1 MLEVVTEE
9 EILAVATRLLEM
21 SKEGNLAAARLL
33 LSYTIGKPSPSV
45 NPDTLD
51 LAEWHLFDQES
62 VDPEAVI
69 SLNQRF
75 PLATVC
81 HLLRCMTPVRSHFL
95 TEEFRQAA
103 HNPPPAPE
111 AEPDEY
117 DETDE
122 TDEVVVL
129 APDRVPN
136 VEDVLP
142 RPSKRR
148 RRKDKTRAADAAPV
162 VPQAWDESDQPG
174 EGWSEGPPVD
184 ADTGRVIIVSAA
196 AGDLWQ
202 DADDWLNPIRPLEAE
217 VGVPDSAGLP
227 SATSEPEAVPTGP
240 AATEELTSPRSPG
253 SRSLTT
259 SATGLTPPRS
269 PASDVPGP
277 EQGEAAP
284 SVSVPQPPEHASKEI
299 DPRAAGTPVS
309 GGRLQHLLRMLG
321 LTGAAPPSPNGSTPG
336 APRTE
341 GDDPAHTPLPPE

>member
-1 MLEVVTEE
+1 
-9 EILAVATRLLEM
+9 M

-62 VDPEAVI
+62 VDPETVI

-81 HLLRCMTPVRSHFL
+81 HLLRCMTPVRSHCL

-111 AEPDEY
+111 AEPDEP
-117 DETDE
+117 DEE
-122 TDEVVVL
+122 GEWIE
-129 APDRVPN
+129 PRVPN

-142 RPSKRR
+142 QPRERR
-148 RRKDKTRAADAAPV
+148 RRKDKTRAAEDVPV
-162 VPQAWDESDQPG
+162 VPQVLPESDEPG
-174 EGWSEGPPVD
+174 EWWNESVPVE
-184 ADTGRVIIVSAA
+184 AEAGRVIIVSAA

-202 DADDWLNPIRPLEAE
+202 DADDWLNPIRPAVAE

-227 SATSEPEAVPTGP
+227 SATPEPEVVSTGT
-240 AATEELTSPRSPG
+240 ASTGGLTPPRSPE

-269 PASDVPGP
+269 PASDVPVP
-277 EQGEAAP
+277 EQGEADP
-284 SVSVPQPPEHASKEI
+284 SVPVPLPGEYARLI
-299 DPRAAGTPVS
+299 NGTCAAETPVS
-309 GGRLQHLLRMLG
+309 DGRLRHLLRMLG
-321 LTGAAPPSPNGSTPG
+321 LGSAAPPSPNGDNG
-336 APRTE
+336 RAERTD
-341 GDDPAHTPLPPE
+341 GDDDGPPAQDAWPPD